1 MKITI
6 DTDVLAKEHLTL
18 QQFLVLLIA
27 HKNVDYKKTMDGLIE
42 SNIAQKDLYNPYG
55 IVLSDNIRND
65 ITRILVDCDKNVT
78 ESKIDFETIAVK
90 MRDMY
95 PKGYKPGTTHP
106 WRDSVAEITKKL
118 KTLVSKYHFTFTE
131 EEALAATKEY
141 LDNYKHDNKFMKL
154 LKYFILKT
162 DNDAAGN
169 KQIKSDFMTIIENNR
184 QKKEDD
190 LDETDY
196 KQ

>member
-27 HKNVDYKKTMDGLIE
+27 HKNVDYKKVMDGLIE
-42 SNIAQKDLYNPYG
+42 SNIAQKDLYNPYS

-65 ITRILVDCDKNVT
+65 ITRILVDCDKNVV
-78 ESKIDFETIAVK
+78 ESKIDFESVAAK

-95 PKGYKPGTTHP
+95 PNGYKPGTTHP

-118 KTLVSKYHFTFTE
+118 KTLVSKYHFQFTE
-131 EEALAATKEY
+131 DEALAATREY
-141 LDNYKHDNKFMKL
+141 LDNYKSDNKFMKL

-184 QKKEDD
+184 QREEDE

>member
-42 SNIAQKDLYNPYG
+42 SNIAQKDLYNPYS

-65 ITRILVDCDKNVT
+65 ITRILVDCDKNVV
-78 ESKIDFETIAVK
+78 ESKIDFESVAAK

-95 PKGYKPGTTHP
+95 PNGYKPGTTHP

-118 KTLVSKYHFTFTE
+118 KTLVSKYHFQFTE
-131 EEALAATKEY
+131 DEALAATREY
-141 LDNYKHDNKFMKL
+141 LDNYKSDNKFMKL

-184 QKKEDD
+184 QREEDE